1 MIIYKDKCTDI
12 TLDIVQ
18 DKYAQEV
25 IQQKNWEIEKLSS
38 QLQREKEECKSK
50 VTILFYTQTISLL
63 MVIVLVVLG
72 VI

>member
-18 DKYAQEV
+18 DKYAQKA

-50 VTILFYTQTISLL
+50 ITIMSYTQTISLL
-63 MVIVLVVLG
+63 MIIFMLVLS
-72 VI
+72 

>member
-18 DKYAQEV
+18 DKYAQKV

-38 QLQREKEECKSK
+38 QLQRKEEECKSK

>member
-18 DKYAQEV
+18 DKYAQKV

-50 VTILFYTQTISLL
+50 VTILFYTHTISLL
-63 MVIVLVVLG
+63 MVIFVLVV
-72 VI
+72 